1 MHGTG
6 TKTWKNGDSYH
17 GDWREGEKDGEGTST
32 FGEHKGDKYVGG
44 YRSGKKH
51 GQGIYISD
59 ETKMQY
65 DGNWND
71 NELDE
76 TNMVRMVASDDNTNA
91 GAAVLLDG
99 KTTNGNGNGNGNTS
113 SSLVTPAASFDGDSR
128 PPSGPK
134 ADGVNVSGLD
144 RKVSLSNPFVE
155 GGEQTQQQQ
164 QAQQQAQ
171 KESAPVRK
179 VMVGVIRG
187 GKKKNYKIKVEL
199 SSVENLKNVMAQ
211 QDWYPRDEPHE
222 LSYWDDD
229 FTEYAQLTDSS
240 IDELL
245 EQDKLL
251 LRVEI
256 TGEDDDVMM
265 TPTMGRGR
273 EMSGT
278 GLEDDQISLQ

>member
-1 MHGTG
+1 
-6 TKTWKNGDSYH
+6 
-17 GDWREGEKDGEGTST
+17 
-32 FGEHKGDKYVGG
+32 
-44 YRSGKKH
+44 
-51 GQGIYISD
+51 
-59 ETKMQY
+59 
-65 DGNWND
+65 
-71 NELDE
+71 
-76 TNMVRMVASDDNTNA
+76 
-91 GAAVLLDG
+91 
-99 KTTNGNGNGNGNTS
+99 
-113 SSLVTPAASFDGDSR
+113 
-128 PPSGPK
+128 
-134 ADGVNVSGLD
+134 
-144 RKVSLSNPFVE
+144 
-155 GGEQTQQQQ
+155 
-164 QAQQQAQ
+164 
-171 KESAPVRK
+171 
-179 VMVGVIRG
+179 MVGVIRG